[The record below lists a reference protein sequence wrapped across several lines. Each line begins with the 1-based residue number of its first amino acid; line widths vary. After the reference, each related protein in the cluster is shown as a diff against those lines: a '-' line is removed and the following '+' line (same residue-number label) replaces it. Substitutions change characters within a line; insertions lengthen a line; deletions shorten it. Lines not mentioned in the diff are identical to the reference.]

1 MITIKFNNSLYIHL
15 TQIQLE
21 KTLESLQS
29 QGIDLSD
36 YLEGYSFP
44 SPDALYDLIQ
54 DKGNLVIYYHQTVPE
69 DFNILNPQDFE
80 IVLKGL
86 EQLYIYQRDQFPL
99 LQMDFFPDALTIYT
113 YSQIWEEDFE
123 KFQEAPNQEYDWDNL
138 PNQLKIPNSN
148 MHIGNYNPITRIATV
163 YHYYIL

>member
-1 MITIKFNNSLYIHL
+1 MITIKFNNSLYIYL
-15 TQIQLE
+15 TTTQID
-21 KTLESLQS
+21 KILESLQS
-29 QGIDLSD
+29 QGINLQD
-36 YLEGYSFP
+36 YLEEYSFS
-44 SPDALYDLIQ
+44 SPDALYGLIQ

-80 IVLKGL
+80 TVLKGL

-99 LQMDFFPDALTIYT
+99 LQMDFFPGSLAIYT

-138 PNQLKIPNSN
+138 PNQLKLPNSN

>member
-1 MITIKFNNSLYIHL
+1 MITIKFNNSLHIDL
-15 TQIQLE
+15 NQIQLE
-21 KTLESLQS
+21 KILESLQS

-36 YLEGYSFP
+36 YLEEYSFP

-80 IVLKGL
+80 TVLKGL
-86 EQLYIYQRDQFPL
+86 EQLYIYQRDFPL
-99 LQMDFFPDALTIYT
+99 LQMDFFPGALTIYT

>member
-1 MITIKFNNSLYIHL
+1 MITIKFNNSLYIYL
-15 TQIQLE
+15 TTIQLD
-21 KTLESLQS
+21 KILESLQS
-29 QGIDLSD
+29 QGINLSD
-36 YLEGYSFP
+36 YLEEYSFS
-44 SPDALYDLIQ
+44 SPDDLYDLIQ

-80 IVLKGL
+80 TVLKGL
-86 EQLYIYQRDQFPL
+86 EQLYIYQRDFPL

-148 MHIGNYNPITRIATV
+148 MHIGNYNPITLIATV

>member
-1 MITIKFNNSLYIHL
+1 MITIKFNNSLPIDL

-21 KTLESLQS
+21 KILESLQS
-29 QGIDLSD
+29 QGINLPN
-36 YLEGYSFP
+36 YLDGYSFS
-44 SPDALYDLIQ
+44 SPDDLYGLIQ
-54 DKGNLVIYYHQTVPE
+54 DKDKLVIYYHQTVPE
-69 DFNILNPQDFE
+69 DFNILNPQNFE
-80 IVLKGL
+80 TVLKGL
-86 EQLYIYQRDQFPL
+86 EQLYIYQRDFPL
-99 LQMDFFPDALTIYT
+99 LQMDFFPGSLTIYT

-138 PNQLKIPNSN
+138 PNQLKLPNSN

>member
-1 MITIKFNNSLYIHL
+1 MITIKFNNSLHIHL
-15 TQIQLE
+15 NQIQLE
-21 KTLESLQS
+21 KILESLQS
-29 QGIDLSD
+29 QGIDLPD
-36 YLEGYSFP
+36 YLEEYSFP

-69 DFNILNPQDFE
+69 DFNILNPQNFE
-80 IVLKGL
+80 TVLKGL
-86 EQLYIYQRDQFPL
+86 EQLYIYQRDFPL

>member
-1 MITIKFNNSLYIHL
+1 MITIKFNNSLPIDL

-29 QGIDLSD
+29 QGIDLPD

-69 DFNILNPQDFE
+69 DFNILNPQNFE
-80 IVLKGL
+80 TVLKGL
-86 EQLYIYQRDQFPL
+86 EQLYIYQRDFPL

-123 KFQEAPNQEYDWDNL
+123 KFQEALNQEYDWDIL
-138 PNQLKIPNSN
+138 PKELKIPDSN
-148 MHIGNYNPITRIATV
+148 MHVGNYNPITRIATV
-163 YHYYIL
+163 YHYYTL

>member
-1 MITIKFNNSLYIHL
+1 MITIKFNNSLYIDL

-21 KTLESLQS
+21 KILESLQS
-29 QGIDLSD
+29 QGINLPD
-36 YLEGYSFP
+36 YLEEYSFP
-44 SPDALYDLIQ
+44 SLDALYGLIQ
-54 DKGNLVIYYHQTVPE
+54 NQDNPVIYYHQTVPE
-69 DFNILNPQDFE
+69 DFNILNPQNFE
-80 IVLKGL
+80 TVLKGL
-86 EQLYIYQRDQFPL
+86 EQLYIYQRDFPL

-123 KFQEAPNQEYDWDNL
+123 KFQEAPNQDYDWDNL

>member
-1 MITIKFNNSLYIHL
+1 MITIKFNNSLPIDL

-21 KTLESLQS
+21 KILESLQS
-29 QGIDLSD
+29 QGINLPD
-36 YLEGYSFP
+36 YLEEYSFP

-69 DFNILNPQDFE
+69 DFNILNPQNFE
-80 IVLKGL
+80 TVLKGL
-86 EQLYIYQRDQFPL
+86 EQLYIYQRDFPL

-123 KFQEAPNQEYDWDNL
+123 KFQEAPNQEYDSDNL

>member
-1 MITIKFNNSLYIHL
+1 MITIKFNNSPYIDL
-15 TQIQLE
+15 NQIQLE
-21 KTLESLQS
+21 KILESLQS
-29 QGIDLSD
+29 QGINLQD
-36 YLEGYSFP
+36 YLEEYSFP

-80 IVLKGL
+80 TVLKGL
-86 EQLYIYQRDQFPL
+86 EQLYIYQRDFPL

-123 KFQEAPNQEYDWDNL
+123 KFQEAPNQEYDWYTL
-138 PNQLKIPNSN
+138 LNQQIPNSN

-163 YHYYIL
+163 YHYYTL